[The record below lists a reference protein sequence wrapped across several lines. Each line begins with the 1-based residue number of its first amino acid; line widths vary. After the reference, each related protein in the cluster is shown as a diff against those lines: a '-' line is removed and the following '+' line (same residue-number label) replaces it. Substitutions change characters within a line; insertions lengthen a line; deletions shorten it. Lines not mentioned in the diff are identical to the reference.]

1 MNRIYHLH
9 QSICIKTF
17 QDQVTGEVSV
27 YQDIM
32 NQPITS
38 VFGLYGLVGLCLSK
52 ERTTIVLL
60 KSDMRERGLFTTTI
74 PFWTNEKHNFALENW
89 WKIVGDCN
97 FDSVLLYIIILN
109 ICYYY
114 YYHYYDYAAVIFLY
128 KKLQTNS
135 CHCHLLQ
142 PNQQRVTIWNKNSCK
157 M

>member
-60 KSDMRERGLFTTTI
+60 KSDVRQRGLSTTTI
-74 PFWTNEKHNFALENW
+74 PFWTNEKQQFCPRKLTKKCW
-89 WKIVGDCN
+89 RLQFWLC
-97 FDSVLLYIIILN
+97 SSL
-109 ICYYY
+109 YYY
-114 YYHYYDYAAVIFLY
+114 TQYLLLLLLLSLLWICSWIF
-128 KKLQTNS
+128 S
-135 CHCHLLQ
+135 
-142 PNQQRVTIWNKNSCK
+142 V
-157 M
+157 